1 MNCEKCGKSFQDDAV
16 YCPYCGKKLGNF
28 PSKRKP
34 KRGNGQ
40 GTAFKRGSTWTAQV
54 TVGMRDLPPID
65 LKNPPPEARKPRQ
78 TIRRSKGGF
87 RTKAEA
93 LAYCATLKATGGTVR
108 PQIPRLEH
116 YWTIYSSG
124 EMDGL
129 SASKKTA
136 YRIAWNKL
144 KNLRQMKVDAITIAD
159 LRKAVSE
166 TCPTYYPAKDCKNL
180 LSHLFELAA
189 VDGFANRDI
198 PSFIILPKLDE
209 TERTPFSETEQAALW
224 KLYEAGDIRAA
235 IPLLMIYT
243 GMMPGEAMAL
253 QVHQIDMQRRTII
266 GVGMKTKVR
275 KKTPIVLAENILP
288 VVQDLIDHAQP
299 SGFIWK
305 RNEDTWYN
313 DYYSALESAGC
324 RKLPPYSCRHTT
336 ATALAITEGIA
347 PQTIKRVMRW
357 STTRM
362 LDRYAHPDHQDAL
375 NAVDTIGVANN
386 VANGKR
392 SKR

>member
-1 MNCEKCGKSFQDDAV
+1 MICKKCNREVPDDAAL
-16 YCPYCGKKLGNF
+16 CCYCGKKF
-28 PSKRKP
+28 VIERKAQ

-40 GTAFKRGSTWTAQV
+40 GTAFKRGNTWTAQV
-54 TVGMRDLPPID
+54 TIGRRDLPAFD
-65 LKNPPPEARKPRQ
+65 LGNPPEKAKKPRQ

-87 RTKAEA
+87 KTKAEA
-93 LAYCATLKATGGTVR
+93 LAYCPTLMAAGGTVR

-136 YRIAWNKL
+136 YRIAWKRL
-144 KNLRQMKVDAITIAD
+144 ENLHMAKIDTITIAD
-159 LRKAVSE
+159 LRKTVSE
-166 TCPTYYPAKDCKNL
+166 NCQSYYTAKDCKNL
-180 LSHLFELAA
+180 LSNLFKLAA
-189 VDGFANRDI
+189 VDGYANKDL
-198 PSFIILPKLDE
+198 PGFIILPKLEE
-209 TERTPFSETEQAALW
+209 TERTPFTEEEQASIW
-224 KLYEAGDIRAA
+224 KVYESGDIRAG

-243 GMMPGEAMAL
+243 GMMPGEAQQL
-253 QVHQIDMQRRTII
+253 KVEQIDLETRTI
-266 GVGMKTKVR
+266 VGAGIKTKVR
-275 KKTPIVLAENILP
+275 KKTPIVIAESIVP

-299 SGFIWK
+299 TGYIWA
-305 RNEDTWYN
+305 RNESGWYDN
-313 DYYSALESAGC
+313 YYGVLESAGC

>member
-16 YCPYCGKKLGNF
+16 FCPYCGKKLGNF

-93 LAYCATLKATGGTVR
+93 LAYCATLKATGSAIR

-124 EMDGL
+124 EMERL
-129 SASKKTA
+129 SGSTKTA
-136 YRIAWNKL
+136 YRIAWRKL
-144 KNLRQMKVDAITIAD
+144 ESLHYSKMDAISVHD
-159 LRKAVSE
+159 LRRAVSE
-166 TCPTYYPAKDCKNL
+166 TCKSYDTAKDCQSL

-189 VDGFANRDI
+189 ADGYANKDL
-198 PSFIILPKLDE
+198 PSFIVLPEQVEK
-209 TERTPFSETEQAALW
+209 EREAFTAEEQTKIW
-224 KLYEAGDIRAA
+224 NLYESGDRDAA
-235 IPLLMIYT
+235 IPLVLIYT
-243 GMMPGEAMAL
+243 GMMPGEARQL
-253 QVHQIDMQRRTII
+253 TVGNIDLENRII
-266 GVGMKTKVR
+266 TGAGMKTKVR
-275 KKTPIVLAENILP
+275 KRTPIVLAMSIIP
-288 VVQDLIDHAQP
+288 VVQDLVDNALP
-299 SGFIWK
+299 SGRLWSK
-305 RNEDTWYN
+305 DKETWYKH
-313 DYYSALESAGC
+313 YYNAIEAAGC
-324 RKLPPYSCRHTT
+324 RKLSPYCCRHTT

-347 PQTIKRVMRW
+347 PQTVKKVMRW
-357 STTRM
+357 SSTRM
-362 LDRYAHPDHQDAL
+362 LDRYAHPSQQDAL
-375 NAVDTIGVANN
+375 NAVDSIGVANT
-386 VANGKR
+386 VAIDDA
-392 SKR
+392 